1 MHLTPKARRIL
12 GFVEGFE
19 LMHRS
24 DPCFEDILAYTLG
37 PAFRNVK
44 PKTGDVASR
53 LGITLGRL
61 CDHGYILRTGK
72 RYRTVK
78 PQRTLVLAFNRA
90 SGTLE
95 PHDVNAPIR
104 DLVTGKV

>member
-12 GFVEGFE
+12 GFVQGFE

-24 DPCFEDILAYTLG
+24 HPCFEDILAYTLG
-37 PAFRNVK
+37 PEFRNAK
-44 PKTGDVASR
+44 PQTGDVASR

-61 CDHGYILRTGK
+61 CDGRFIARTGK
-72 RYRTVK
+72 RYRTLT

-95 PHDVNAPIR
+95 PHNADPTQT
-104 DLVTGKV
+104 LHGSG